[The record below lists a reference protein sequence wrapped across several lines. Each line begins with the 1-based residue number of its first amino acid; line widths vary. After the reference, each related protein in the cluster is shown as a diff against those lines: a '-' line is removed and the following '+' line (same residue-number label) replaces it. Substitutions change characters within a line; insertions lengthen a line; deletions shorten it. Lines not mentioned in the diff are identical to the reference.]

1 MEDETGMYV
10 QQPDITD
17 FTYMWLPQGNGGMY
31 QETYMM
37 SGNYGLSVSSGT
49 VE

>member
-1 MEDETGMYV
+1 MYV

-17 FTYMWLPQGNGGMY
+17 FTYMWLPQSNGGAY

-49 VE
+49 IHH